1 VGKCY
6 FARGLQ
12 EWMPSDRGL
21 SACYRSVDSLEF
33 YRVLTVFRT
42 AIVFLQLFERYRREP
57 GPNLGCIGFDTIGRD
72 LLDYAFDIAR
82 GRAE

>member
-1 VGKCY
+1 VLPVGRLT
-6 FARGLQ
+6 A
-12 EWMPSDRGL
+12 L
-21 SACYRSVDSLEF
+21 SSTA
-33 YRVLTVFRT
+33 VFRT

>member
-1 VGKCY
+1 
-6 FARGLQ
+6 
-12 EWMPSDRGL
+12 
-21 SACYRSVDSLEF
+21 
-33 YRVLTVFRT
+33 VFRT

-82 GRAE
+82 SRAE